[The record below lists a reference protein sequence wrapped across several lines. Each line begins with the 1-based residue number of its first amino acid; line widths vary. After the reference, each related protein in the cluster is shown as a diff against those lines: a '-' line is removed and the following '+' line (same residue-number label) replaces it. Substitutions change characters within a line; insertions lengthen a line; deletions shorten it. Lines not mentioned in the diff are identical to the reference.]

1 SVSGVRFGRT
11 SKLCICIV
19 VVLGSGFLAYS
30 RFIWFTY
37 VVSIFAAM
45 IVQRSWKAMGVTI
58 LAALLLGVACYDV
71 FNVVYEERFV
81 TEAGPS
87 DAERIEQAR
96 DLTVEIKARPILG
109 KGMGAHAN
117 ARGETHSY
125 I

>member
-1 SVSGVRFGRT
+1 
-11 SKLCICIV
+11 
-19 VVLGSGFLAYS
+19 
-30 RFIWFTY
+30 
-37 VVSIFAAM
+37 FAAM

-125 I
+125 IYLLEWLGFLMQFGIVGLIGILLLVAASMRDLV